1 MNRPLLNAK
10 VLSQHLRPEKDP
22 ASLKHQQFVES
33 APEYR
38 EAVCVF

>member
-1 MNRPLLNAK
+1 MKRPLLNAT
-10 VLSQHLRPEKDP
+10 VLSQHQRLETDP

-38 EAVCVF
+38 EAACVF